1 MQKWLSDKQQDI
13 SIISLLDRMW
23 RIKKDLSLPSQSS
36 IESEVAISLADSEVD
51 QWSFFKSLITI
62 ASLSAAT
69 LFLSLSPLRR

>member
-1 MQKWLSDKQQDI
+1 
-13 SIISLLDRMW
+13 MW

-51 QWSFFKSLITI
+51 QWSFFKSLINI